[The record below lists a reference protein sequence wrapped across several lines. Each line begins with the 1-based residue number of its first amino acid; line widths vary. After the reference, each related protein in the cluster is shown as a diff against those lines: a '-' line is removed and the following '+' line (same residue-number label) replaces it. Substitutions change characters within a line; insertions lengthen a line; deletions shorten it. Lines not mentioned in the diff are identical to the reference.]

1 MVVYNCPRCGYSTGN
16 KSYFRKHLL
25 RKKVCKVVL
34 NDISVETIL
43 QDIEVRKNSANLKLE
58 QFKKTPKKL
67 ENVTKNVTKPKI
79 TKNYKVSGESNVTKK
94 QGLPINLGKKNV
106 TKSHFSVSQQKVT
119 FKAHESSYNCKSENN
134 DDGTNLLKIWA
145 DAGDPKI
152 VSVSQNVSQQKVT
165 KKVPETSI
173 NTAMGNTNAPL
184 NLQAVWAD
192 ADIDEKQCV
201 SQNVSQQKVTKKVP
215 ETSINTRME
224 KTTSGQNLQTIW
236 ADAKNT
242 QNTQNNSVSQQKVT
256 FKPAIT
262 KSCGEYCN
270 DEAPDNLLNP
280 TADAEMLQ
288 KKQSNKSKIIENHD
302 NTSTKQCYENI
313 DSPEALLFDCL
324 TPSNISYLLENQYES
339 GSLSDEEYRVNGSVS
354 SNPPGYNNSNNYYNN
369 FEAPPVM
376 NATASHHHS
385 PNKLYTTKINN
396 RTKSHRRSYR
406 PIQHY
411 EEHSFEEEEHYCK
424 YCGQIFKHRQSK
436 WKHEKKCTKKNVLAN
451 KCSRLEQ
458 QNKEKDK
465 AIEVLKAQM
474 EIIMEKVGSQVH
486 NHNTTNYTINVV
498 LNAFG
503 SETTDYLTGN
513 KVRQILQQG
522 GAIDSIPRLLK
533 AIHFNDDHIE
543 NQNVIIPSRKDN
555 VAKIW
560 DGHKWVLKAKE
571 TTINEMTDK
580 AYNLINEHYDEGN
593 KQYDDFTDRYANNDK
608 LVKKRITQD
617 TELMIINSAKNSQK
631 MLTQS

>member
-34 NDISVETIL
+34 NDIPVETIL
-43 QDIEVRKNSANLKLE
+43 KDIEVRKNGANLKLE
-58 QFKKTPKKL
+58 HLKKTPEKL
-67 ENVTKNVTKPKI
+67 KNVTKNVTKQNIMK
-79 TKNYKVSGESNVTKK
+79 KYKVTGVKNVTKND
-94 QGLPINLGKKNV
+94 GLPINLQKKNV

-119 FKAHESSYNCKSENN
+119 LKPPETSCITRLENIN
-134 DDGTNLLKIWA
+134 EGTNLPENWA
-145 DAGDPKI
+145 DAGDSKK
-152 VSVSQNVSQQKVT
+152 VSVSQNVSHQKVT
-165 KKVPETSI
+165 KKVAETSI
-173 NTAMGNTNAPL
+173 NTLAENLNIPL
-184 NLQAVWAD
+184 NLQTFWAD
-192 ADIDEKQCV
+192 ADMNEKQCV
-201 SQNVSQQKVTKKVP
+201 SQNVSQQKVTFKAP
-215 ETSINTRME
+215 ETKLKSRME
-224 KTTSGQNLQTIW
+224 KSTNGQNLHKIW
-236 ADAKNT
+236 ADA
-242 QNTQNNSVSQQKVT
+242 QNTKKNSVSQQKVT
-256 FKPAIT
+256 FKAPET
-262 KSCGEYCN
+262 KSSSLSYSYESP
-270 DEAPDNLLNP
+270 DELLNSM
-280 TADAEMLQ
+280 ADAEMLQ
-288 KKQSNKSKIIENHD
+288 KNQSGKRKIMENYT
-302 NTSTKQCYENI
+302 NTSTKKCYEKME
-313 DSPEALLFDCL
+313 SPDNLLFDEMN
-324 TPSNISYLLENQYES
+324 TSDISYIVENQYES
-339 GSLSDEEYRVNGSVS
+339 GSLSDEEYKVNEDIS
-354 SNPPGYNNSNNYYNN
+354 SNPPDYNHSNNYYNN

-376 NATASHHHS
+376 SATASHHHS

-396 RTKSHRRSYR
+396 HTKSHRRNYR

-411 EEHSFEEEEHYCK
+411 EEHSFDEEEHYCK

-533 AIHFNDDHIE
+533 AIHFNPDHIE

-560 DGHKWVLKAKE
+560 DGNKWVLKAKE

-608 LVKKRITQD
+608 IVKKRVTQD
-617 TELMIINSAKNSQK
+617 TELMIINSAKKNSQK
-631 MLTQS
+631 TITQS

>member
-34 NDISVETIL
+34 NDIPVEKIL
-43 QDIEVRKNSANLKLE
+43 QDIEVRKNNTNLKLE
-58 QFKKTPKKL
+58 HLKKTPKKL

-79 TKNYKVSGESNVTKK
+79 IKNNKVSGENNVTKNNR
-94 QGLPINLGKKNV
+94 LPTNLRKKNV

-119 FKAHESSYNCKSENN
+119 FKPPETSCNQESRKNE
-134 DDGTNLLKIWA
+134 DGTNLLKIWA

-165 KKVPETSI
+165 KKVPKTSI
-173 NTAMGNTNAPL
+173 NDDMENTNTAL

-192 ADIDEKQCV
+192 ADIHEKQCV
-201 SQNVSQQKVTKKVP
+201 SQNVSQQKVTFKAP
-215 ETSINTRME
+215 ETKLKSNVE
-224 KTTSGQNLQTIW
+224 KMTIGQNLQTIW

-242 QNTQNNSVSQQKVT
+242 ENNSVSQQKVT
-256 FKPAIT
+256 FKPPVT
-262 KSCGEYCN
+262 KSANLSYNYEVPE
-270 DEAPDNLLNP
+270 DLLNS

-288 KKQSNKSKIIENHD
+288 KNKSNKRKIRENYAK
-302 NTSTKQCYENI
+302 TSNEACYEKTA
-313 DSPEALLFDCL
+313 SPDNLLFDEMN
-324 TPSNISYLLENQYES
+324 PSIISYLAENQYES
-339 GSLSDEEYRVNGSVS
+339 GSLSDEEYKVNKHIY
-354 SNPPGYNNSNNYYNN
+354 SNPPEYNNSNNYYNN

-396 RTKSHRRSYR
+396 HTKSHRRNYR
-406 PIQHY
+406 PIRHY
-411 EEHSFEEEEHYCK
+411 EEHSFDEEEHYCK

-533 AIHFNDDHIE
+533 AIHFNPDHIE

-608 LVKKRITQD
+608 MVKKRVTQD
-617 TELMIINSAKNSQK
+617 TELMIINSAKKNSQK
-631 MLTQS
+631 TITQS

>member
-34 NDISVETIL
+34 KDIPVEQIL
-43 QDIEVRKNSANLKLE
+43 QDIEVRKNNANLKLE
-58 QFKKTPKKL
+58 HFKKTPKKL

-79 TKNYKVSGESNVTKK
+79 IKNNKDSGEKNVTKNNK
-94 QGLPINLGKKNV
+94 LPINLHNKNV

-119 FKAHESSYNCKSENN
+119 FKPPETSYNMESRKIE
-134 DDGTNLLKIWA
+134 DGPNLLKIWA

-165 KKVPETSI
+165 FKAPETKLKS
-173 NTAMGNTNAPL
+173 N
-184 NLQAVWAD
+184 V
-192 ADIDEKQCV
+192 EKMTV
-201 SQNVSQQKVTKKVP
+201 
-215 ETSINTRME
+215 
-224 KTTSGQNLQTIW
+224 GQNLQTIW

-242 QNTQNNSVSQQKVT
+242 QNNSVSQQKVT
-256 FKPAIT
+256 FKPPVT
-262 KSCGEYCN
+262 KSANLSYNYEVPE
-270 DEAPDNLLNP
+270 DLLNS

-288 KKQSNKSKIIENHD
+288 KNKSNKRKIRENYAK
-302 NTSTKQCYENI
+302 TSNEACYEKTA
-313 DSPEALLFDCL
+313 SPDNLLFDEMN
-324 TPSNISYLLENQYES
+324 PSIISYLAENQYES
-339 GSLSDEEYRVNGSVS
+339 GSLSDEEYKVNKHIY
-354 SNPPGYNNSNNYYNN
+354 SNPPEYNNSNNYYNN

-396 RTKSHRRSYR
+396 HTKSHRRNYR
-406 PIQHY
+406 PIRHY
-411 EEHSFEEEEHYCK
+411 EEHSFDEEEHYCK

-533 AIHFNDDHIE
+533 AIHFNPDHIE

-608 LVKKRITQD
+608 LVKKRVTQD
-617 TELMIINSAKNSQK
+617 TELMIINSAKKNSQK
-631 MLTQS
+631 TITQS

>member
-34 NDISVETIL
+34 NDIPVEKIL

-58 QFKKTPKKL
+58 HFKKTPKKL
-67 ENVTKNVTKPKI
+67 ENVTKKITKPKKI
-79 TKNYKVSGESNVTKK
+79 KNNKVSGEKNVTKNNR
-94 QGLPINLGKKNV
+94 LPTNLPKKNV

-119 FKAHESSYNCKSENN
+119 FEPPETSFKPELKKNE
-134 DDGTNLLKIWA
+134 DGTNLLKIWA

-173 NTAMGNTNAPL
+173 NAESVNSNSPL
-184 NLQAVWAD
+184 NLQTIWAD
-192 ADIDEKQCV
+192 ANLNEKQCV
-201 SQNVSQQKVTKKVP
+201 SQNVSHQKVTFKAP
-215 ETSINTRME
+215 ETKLKSSLE
-224 KTTSGQNLQTIW
+224 KSTSGQNLHKFW
-236 ADAKNT
+236 ADA
-242 QNTQNNSVSQQKVT
+242 QNTKKKSVSQQKVT
-256 FKPAIT
+256 FKPHVT
-262 KSCGEYCN
+262 KLN
-270 DEAPDNLLNP
+270 NLTYDYEPPEDLLDSM
-280 TADAEMLQ
+280 ADAEMLQ
-288 KKQSNKSKIIENHD
+288 KNKSNKRKIRGNYA
-302 NTSTKQCYENI
+302 NTSNEQCYEKME
-313 DSPEALLFDCL
+313 SPDNLLFDGMN
-324 TPSNISYLLENQYES
+324 PSIISYLAENQYES
-339 GSLSDEEYRVNGSVS
+339 GSLSDEEYKVNTHIY
-354 SNPPGYNNSNNYYNN
+354 SNPPEYNNSNNYYNN

-376 NATASHHHS
+376 NATGSHHHS

-396 RTKSHRRSYR
+396 RTNSHRRNYR
-406 PIQHY
+406 PIRHY
-411 EEHSFEEEEHYCK
+411 EEHSFDEEEHYCK

-533 AIHFNDDHIE
+533 AIHFNPDHIE

-593 KQYDDFTDRYANNDK
+593 KQYDDFTDKYANNDK
-608 LVKKRITQD
+608 LVKKRVTQD

-631 MLTQS
+631 TITQN